1 MGKIKMGKYHG
12 VARGMNPGIYQ
23 SLSEVEAQTIGYKD
37 TLGGAKVKECRTL
50 KEAEDYIQDIQWN
63 GQFKSKLDLDITRG
77 KRVVTQN
84 RVKVKSAYHQSKNHF
99 QEKNCNF

>member
-1 MGKIKMGKYHG
+1 MGKYYA

-63 GQFKSKLDLDITRG
+63 GQFKSKLDLDITREKG
-77 KRVVTQN
+77 RH
-84 RVKVKSAYHQSKNHF
+84 AEQSKSQVSLSPVKKPF
-99 QEKNCNF
+99 SRKKL